1 MKRLAYIV
9 FAGLCLSLSACSSVS
24 IDDYANNQPTLNL
37 EEFFDGKLTAHG
49 ILKDRGGK
57 VIRYFSA
64 EIDAWWE
71 GGVGTLDERF
81 VFDDG
86 EKQTRVWK
94 LTPHGDGKYSG
105 TAGDVIGEAS
115 MQVAG
120 NSLFLDYM
128 LRIPYGDDTI
138 DLRID
143 DRMYLVSDRVLLN
156 ESIMTKW
163 GFEVGEIVLVIEKLP
178 AGAAKVSTAY

>member
-1 MKRLAYIV
+1 MKPLANVLVAVVCI
-9 FAGLCLSLSACSSVS
+9 ALAACSSVS
-24 IDDYANNQPTLNL
+24 IDDYADNKPVLKL
-37 EEFFDGKLTAHG
+37 EEFFDGRLSAHG

-71 GGVGTLDERF
+71 DGVGTLDERF

-94 LTPHGDGKYSG
+94 LTPHGNGKYAG

-115 MQVAG
+115 MQVSG
-120 NSLFLDYM
+120 NSLFLDYV
-128 LRIPYGDDTI
+128 LRVPYDGDTI

-143 DRMYLVSDRVLLN
+143 DRMYLVSDTVLLN
-156 ESIMTKW
+156 ESVMSKW
-163 GFEVGEIVLVIEKLP
+163 GFRVGEIVLVIEKP
-178 AGAAKVSTAY
+178 AELNSGS